1 MCHLGGGQASLPGS
15 RVQTSGTEILCC
27 VGAETVHVLRV
38 HGRVHMN
45 RLTWLFEH
53 ECACSGTGA
62 FTCVRGG
69 AWLSACDPAALV
81 LGWGQDEV
89 PSEHCTPV
97 HSWL

>member
-69 AWLSACDPAALV
+69 GMALSV
-81 LGWGQDEV
+81 
-89 PSEHCTPV
+89 
-97 HSWL
+97 